1 MAGSGGG
8 GGGGAF
14 VAHLDTLNG
23 IMSFP
28 GFCLL
33 KFSESRNILRHKL
46 DAEAGEDEEDEAF
59 VVWGRRLQTVPNF
72 FIQRF
77 NFSKHKKKFPKL
89 SQSDCKC
96 SLCVC
101 KRLQIWIVQNHH
113 NLDLERL
120 TGLRLLASIFRPM
133 V

>member
-1 MAGSGGG
+1 MAESGGG

-33 KFSESRNILRHKL
+33 KFSESRNFLRHKL

-59 VVWGRRLQTVPNF
+59 VVWRRRLQTVPNF
-72 FIQRF
+72 FIQSF
-77 NFSKHKKKFPKL
+77 NFSKHKKIPKTIP
-89 SQSDCKC
+89 K
-96 SLCVC
+96 
-101 KRLQIWIVQNHH
+101 
-113 NLDLERL
+113 
-120 TGLRLLASIFRPM
+120 
-133 V
+133 

>member
-33 KFSESRNILRHKL
+33 KFSESRNFLRHKL

-59 VVWGRRLQTVPNF
+59 VVWRRRLQTVPNF
-72 FIQRF
+72 FIQSF
-77 NFSKHKKKFPKL
+77 NFSKHKKIPKTIP
-89 SQSDCKC
+89 K
-96 SLCVC
+96 
-101 KRLQIWIVQNHH
+101 
-113 NLDLERL
+113 
-120 TGLRLLASIFRPM
+120 
-133 V
+133 